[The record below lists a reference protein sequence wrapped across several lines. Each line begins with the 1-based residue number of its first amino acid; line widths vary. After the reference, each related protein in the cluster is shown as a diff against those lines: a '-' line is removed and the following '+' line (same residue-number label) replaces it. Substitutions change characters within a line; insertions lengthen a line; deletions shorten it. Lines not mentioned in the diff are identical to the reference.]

1 MGDTCLPGLQGF
13 PVQVSGWPGGIDKVS
28 LVVPNDIELQFSPS
42 QTPMAFD
49 KNTGAL
55 NFSGSN
61 SFFVGGT
68 LYNVRS
74 VRLAEPK
81 QNGLASFSGNSVAE
95 FQIWGISGVR
105 TGNPGLAV
113 LTIPLYLKPIENVT
127 GMNIVAAITG
137 NPIRLSD
144 CIPNGIGID
153 ILKYTSCIET
163 DVNSTI
169 NINVSYWTN
178 GVPITQ
184 EQFSK
189 LPKQLPPAGIPNVF
203 GFKVLTQFVQ
213 YADAKLTKGQRKY
226 QEIRTILQPYTA
238 STGISVTGPEFKN
251 GFRLIQNFTM
261 RTLAPRDTSA
271 YKCIAIDRSKDIQKG
286 KLLVDPKTGRR
297 LTEEVDLAES
307 QQSESTEEPSI
318 SPRDLWIRI
327 CIIIGTIVGIGLVAA
342 FIIFLGTKLTDN
354 KTLGVP
360 QTMTNPIDKFA
371 TSTEL

>member
-49 KNTGAL
+49 KQTGAL

-81 QNGLASFSGNSVAE
+81 QNGLASFSGNAVAE

-113 LTIPLYLKPIENVT
+113 LTIPLVLKPIESVT

-144 CIPNGIGID
+144 CIPNGTGID
-153 ILKYTSCIET
+153 VLKYTSCIET
-163 DVNSTI
+163 NVNSTI

-203 GFKVLTQFVQ
+203 GFMVLTQFVQ
-213 YADAKLTKGQRKY
+213 YADAKQTKGQRKY
-226 QEIRTILQPYTA
+226 QEIRNILQPYTA

-297 LTEEVDLAES
+297 LTDEVDLAES

-318 SPRDLWIRI
+318 SPRDLWIRV
-327 CIIIGTIVGIGLVAA
+327 CIIIGTLVGIGLVAA
-342 FIIFLGTKLTDN
+342 FIIFLGSKLTDN
-354 KTLGVP
+354 KTMGADP
-360 QTMTNPIDKFA
+360 KMTLTIDKFA
-371 TSTEL
+371 DGTRL

>member
-1 MGDTCLPGLQGF
+1 MGDTCLAGLQGF
-13 PVQVSGWPGGIDKVS
+13 PIQVSGWPSGIDKVS

-74 VRLAEPK
+74 VRLAAPK
-81 QNGLASFSGNSVAE
+81 QTGLASFSGNPVAE
-95 FQIWGISGVR
+95 FQIWGISGAR

-113 LTIPLYLKPIENVT
+113 LTIPLYLKPLESIVGT
-127 GMNIVAAITG
+127 NIISVISG
-137 NPIRLSD
+137 QPMRLSD
-144 CIPNGIGID
+144 CIPNGSGVD
-153 ILKYTSCIET
+153 VLKYATCIET
-163 DVNSTI
+163 DANTTTD
-169 NINVSYWTN
+169 INVSYWTN
-178 GVPITQ
+178 GIPITQ
-184 EQFSK
+184 DQFSK
-189 LPKQLPPAGIPNVF
+189 LPTQLPPAGIPNVF
-203 GFKVLTQFVQ
+203 GFRILTEFVQ
-213 YADAKLTKGQRKY
+213 YADAKRTKGQRKY
-226 QEIRTILQPYTA
+226 LEIRNILQPYTA
-238 STGISVTGPEFKN
+238 STGISVTRPEFKN

-297 LTEEVDLAES
+297 LAEEVDLAES
-307 QQSESTEEPSI
+307 QQAESMEEPSV

-342 FIIFLGTKLTDN
+342 FIIFLGTKLVTN

-360 QTMTNPIDKFA
+360 ESMHNPFDKGVTA
-371 TSTEL
+371 TKL